1 MARDPIETDIRNM
14 PDPEFKA
21 TIIRLASLEESME
34 DPRESL
40 TTEIKDL
47 KASQTTMN
55 EKS

>member
-1 MARDPIETDIRNM
+1 MAKDLIEIRMSNM

-40 TTEIKDL
+40 TTDIN
-47 KASQTTMN
+47 T
-55 EKS
+55 